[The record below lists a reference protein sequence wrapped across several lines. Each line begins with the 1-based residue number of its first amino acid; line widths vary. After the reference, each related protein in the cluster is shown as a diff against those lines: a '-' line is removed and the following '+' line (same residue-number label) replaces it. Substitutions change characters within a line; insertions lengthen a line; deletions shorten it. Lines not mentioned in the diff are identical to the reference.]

1 MLSDTPLPT
10 GASQGG
16 VSPANIPPPARVQ
29 NWLVMAALVA
39 LCAIPYYRGCEHRS
53 EPLGEDEIY
62 WIGQTYYY
70 HLAVETRDWSNPD
83 WQLLPARENPALGKY
98 IIGAGLQLDGLG
110 VTNPDWLGVFFLVAR
125 DRTNGWGKG
134 RDFAERQAVVDRM
147 SPTVRDQAV
156 KAGYFDCP
164 MQFVTTARAVM
175 AVFGMISVLG
185 VYLLASFYTGRVAAL
200 LAALLFVLHP
210 AVAEAYMETSVDI
223 LAVAFSLIVVI
234 HFVLIERLAW
244 RRCRRPGLCRA
255 LLCASGGV
263 SLAFA
268 VGSKLNAAV
277 VGFLGVAMGLVWLAS
292 FLRCKSAET
301 WESCKAMLALL
312 AISLLVFVAL
322 NPVNYPDPVKGVWAS
337 YADQQR
343 SLAVQNFVPT
353 AAHGPQPLQTTGQRL
368 GALAKLTALH
378 PAVFAL
384 VMAAFFW
391 DLFKNFRRGKPLP
404 VIALWWMI
412 AVLAVGLWLP
422 FSRPRYAL
430 PVIVPGVI
438 LICIAAGGLAGR
450 RRQNSG

>member
-1 MLSDTPLPT
+1 MLSETPPPS
-10 GASQGG
+10 GASLGG
-16 VSPANIPPPARVQ
+16 VSPAKAPPPARGQ

-39 LCAIPYYRGCEHRS
+39 LCAIPYYRGYEHRS

-70 HLAVETRDWSNPD
+70 HLAFEKRDWSNPD
-83 WQLLPARENPALGKY
+83 WQLLPARENPALGKFV
-98 IIGAGLQLDGLG
+98 IGAGLQLNGLS
-110 VTNPDWLGVFFLVAR
+110 VTNPDWLGVFFLIAK
-125 DRTNGWGKG
+125 DRPNGWGKG

-147 SPTVRDQAV
+147 SPAVRDQAV
-156 KAGYFDCP
+156 KADYFDCP

-185 VYLLASFYTGRVAAL
+185 VYILASFYTGRVAAL

-223 LAVAFSLIVVI
+223 LAVAFSLAAVI
-234 HFVLIERLAW
+234 HFVLIERVAW
-244 RRCRRPGLCRA
+244 QRCRRPGLCRA

-277 VGFLGVAMGLVWLAS
+277 VGFLGVAMGLAWLAS
-292 FLRCKSAET
+292 FLRCQPAGSR
-301 WESCKAMLALL
+301 ESCKAMLAML
-312 AISLLVFVAL
+312 AISLLVFMAL
-322 NPVNYPDPVKGVWAS
+322 NPVNYPDPARGVWAS

-353 AAHGPQPLQTTGQRL
+353 DVHGPQPLHTTGQRL
-368 GALAKLTALH
+368 LALAKMTALH

-391 DLFKNFRRGKPLP
+391 DLFKNFRRGGPLP
-404 VIALWWMI
+404 VIALWWII

-422 FSRPRYAL
+422 FSRPRYVL
-430 PVIVPGVI
+430 PVVVPSVI
-438 LICIAAGGLAGR
+438 MICIAAGGLAGR
-450 RRQNSG
+450 RRRNSG